1 MRARG
6 VRWKSGDRS
15 DWPRDT
21 RADAAIADGTMGLRV
36 SSRRNNRASKCVS
49 MGTNRSLDIETGPSA
64 LCIEKPARSRRRDLY
79 ELVGIYGL
87 ILLVIWTPRPWQWPL
102 WGLASISLIAVIA
115 VSYEGM
121 RPMGLCT
128 RNLVR
133 SLWAV
138 GLAMMVALFA
148 VVIAMRMH
156 TLQLASSPRWA
167 LEHYGVYA
175 IWAGVQQ
182 LILQCFFLSRS
193 LRLLGNATA
202 AAAVSAGL
210 FAIAH
215 LPNPFLTLVTLFCGL
230 ASCLFFLHYK
240 NLWPLAM
247 AHAIL
252 GIVIAITIPGPLDHN
267 MMVGIGYV
275 TWAERDVLPPV
286 ANVPRALTAKP

>member
-1 MRARG
+1 
-6 VRWKSGDRS
+6 
-15 DWPRDT
+15 
-21 RADAAIADGTMGLRV
+21 
-36 SSRRNNRASKCVS
+36 
-49 MGTNRSLDIETGPSA
+49 MGTNRSIDIETGSPA
-64 LCIEKPARSRRRDLY
+64 AWIQKPARSRRRDLF

-87 ILLVIWTPRPWQWPL
+87 ILLVIWTPQPWQGPL
-102 WGLASISLIAVIA
+102 CGLASISVIAVIA

-128 RNLVR
+128 VNLTK

-138 GLAMMVALFA
+138 ALAMMVALLACA
-148 VVIAMRMH
+148 VAMRMH

-167 LEHYGVYA
+167 LQHYGTYA
-175 IWAGVQQ
+175 LWAGVQQ
-182 LILQCFFLSRS
+182 LILQCFILSRA
-193 LRLLGNATA
+193 LRLLRNATA

-215 LPNPFLTLVTLFCGL
+215 LPNPLLTLITLVCGM
-230 ASCLFFLHYK
+230 ASCFFFLHYK

-252 GIVIAITIPGPLDHN
+252 GISIAVTIPGPLDHN

-275 TWAERDVLPPV
+275 TWADGGVLEHAV
-286 ANVPRALTAKP
+286 ASTPKTITAKP

>member
-1 MRARG
+1 
-6 VRWKSGDRS
+6 
-15 DWPRDT
+15 
-21 RADAAIADGTMGLRV
+21 
-36 SSRRNNRASKCVS
+36 
-49 MGTNRSLDIETGPSA
+49 MGTNRSLYRETGPTA
-64 LCIEKPARSRRRDLY
+64 AGLEKTVRSRRRDFI

-87 ILLVIWTPRPWQWPL
+87 ILLGIWTPRPWQEPL
-102 WGLASISLIAVIA
+102 WGLATISLIAVIA

-121 RPMGLCT
+121 RPMGLST
-128 RNLVR
+128 ANLVK

-138 GLAMMVALFA
+138 ALAMMVAVFA
-148 VVIAMRMH
+148 MAIASRMH

-167 LEHYGVYA
+167 LQHYGSYA

-182 LILQCFFLSRS
+182 LILQCFILSRS

-210 FAIAH
+210 FAVAH
-215 LPNPFLTLVTLFCGL
+215 LPNPLLTLITLVCGL

-252 GIVIAITIPGPLDHN
+252 GTAIAITIPGSLDHN

-275 TWAERDVLPPV
+275 TWADRAVLNSAVTSTPKT
-286 ANVPRALTAKP
+286 LTAKP